1 MGHVRANIRV
11 EGAVQGVGFRYFA
24 YREANRLGLTGHAR
38 NLPDGGVSV
47 TAQGEAEKVEA
58 FVDRLRAGPPAAT
71 VRSVRV
77 HYTDPEPWEKT
88 FSIA

>member
-1 MGHVRANIRV
+1 MSDVRARIRV
-11 EGAVQGVGFRYFA
+11 EGAVQGVGYRYFV

-47 TAQGEAEKVEA
+47 TAQGEKEKIETLLE
-58 FVDRLRAGPPAAT
+58 RLREGPPAAT
-71 VRSVRV
+71 VRNVLVS
-77 HYTDPEPWEKT
+77 YGDPEPGEKT